1 MRSIRSFSPP
11 LELRRWPSSSHGS
24 CASCHYEPPRKA
36 LQASRADFVVR
47 RVLVGLLALGTV
59 AVVLDRLGAGGKLTL
74 FPLLRSP

>member
-1 MRSIRSFSPP
+1 
-11 LELRRWPSSSHGS
+11 
-24 CASCHYEPPRKA
+24 
-36 LQASRADFVVR
+36 VVR